1 MSSLTIDSLPDE
13 LIAMATTPEGMARAR
28 AAILEAFG
36 LEPEPIKVST
46 ELYDSLMERLDRI
59 ESGELKEIPWA
70 GDAVFSIFASRDGHQ
85 IASCDAAKGAAS
97 TQPPAPVLVP
107 VK

>member
-59 ESGELKEIPWA
+59 ESGELKEIPW
-70 GDAVFSIFASRDGHQ
+70 DS
-85 IASCDAAKGAAS
+85 AARKKRTAELLKS
-97 TQPPAPVLVP
+97 EFPPS
-107 VK
+107 